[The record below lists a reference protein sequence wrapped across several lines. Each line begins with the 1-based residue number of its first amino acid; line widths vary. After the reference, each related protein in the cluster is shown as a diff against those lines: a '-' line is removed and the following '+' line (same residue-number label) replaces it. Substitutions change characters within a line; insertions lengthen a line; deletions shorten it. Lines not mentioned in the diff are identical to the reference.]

1 MKHLTCIL
9 LLIIISFSACRQDI
23 TYPSAMLQAEAL
35 MNTRPDSALILLES
49 IEDTLA
55 TLPEEA
61 RMYHQ
66 LLTIQA
72 KDKQYI
78 THTDDSLINRIVSFY
93 ENYGNN
99 DRLMMAYF
107 YQGST
112 YRDMNDAPRALKAFQ
127 QAVDLN
133 VPNFDLLAKAYNQM
147 GNLFMYQGLH
157 DEVIRVNRK
166 AIEAYLAL
174 GKKNKI
180 SYFQRDIARMY
191 DVKNMPDSALFY
203 YKKACNTALTDG
215 DSTRYYGISSE
226 LGGYYLKTGNH
237 VDAKQMLL
245 KYEKQHLYSNKT
257 HIYLNLGNIYEKAQ
271 LWDSAYH
278 YYQKAL
284 SEGDTRRKCYAYYA
298 LAWMEHH
305 RGNITK
311 AMKYMNQYIPLKD
324 SIDQMMQ
331 TETVSK
337 INALYNYQHTS
348 EENASLRL
356 EQEKQR
362 NRNLL
367 ISILLFFVILTACSI
382 IVYLKKKNREALRI
396 ECVLKRMEEDRYNRS
411 LSKIKEN
418 EQTIVS
424 LQRDL
429 GEIKNHSGYLQREL
443 SVLQKE
449 MLELHNREILHANN
463 EEEERIATF
472 QQSSLYNLLQR
483 AASCNDDMNISEIEW
498 ERIRSTLDFVFPHFR
513 KQLIELYPQL
523 SKIEEQV
530 CWLIKL
536 SIPPAGIARIVKRSN
551 SAISNIRTRLHKKI
565 HKTDGNGE
573 MFDEFIRK
581 L

>member
-1 MKHLTCIL
+1 
-9 LLIIISFSACRQDI
+9 
-23 TYPSAMLQAEAL
+23 
-35 MNTRPDSALILLES
+35 
-49 IEDTLA
+49 
-55 TLPEEA
+55 
-61 RMYHQ
+61 
-66 LLTIQA
+66 
-72 KDKQYI
+72 
-78 THTDDSLINRIVSFY
+78 
-93 ENYGNN
+93 
-99 DRLMMAYF
+99 
-107 YQGST
+107 
-112 YRDMNDAPRALKAFQ
+112 
-127 QAVDLN
+127 
-133 VPNFDLLAKAYNQM
+133 
-147 GNLFMYQGLH
+147 
-157 DEVIRVNRK
+157 
-166 AIEAYLAL
+166 
-174 GKKNKI
+174 
-180 SYFQRDIARMY
+180 
-191 DVKNMPDSALFY
+191 
-203 YKKACNTALTDG
+203 
-215 DSTRYYGISSE
+215 
-226 LGGYYLKTGNH
+226 
-237 VDAKQMLL
+237 
-245 KYEKQHLYSNKT
+245 
-257 HIYLNLGNIYEKAQ
+257 
-271 LWDSAYH
+271 
-278 YYQKAL
+278 
-284 SEGDTRRKCYAYYA
+284 
-298 LAWMEHH
+298 
-305 RGNITK
+305 
-311 AMKYMNQYIPLKD
+311 MKYMNQYIPLKD

-565 HKTDGNGE
+565 HKTDENGE